1 MVGGDGVEVAV
12 PDGEVGVFAWFERAD
27 AIFEEELV
35 GGPDGIGLQCGE
47 EPHFRRI
54 EKCGVEFTPNST
66 MTKKSGKNG

>member
-35 GGPDGIGLQCGE
+35 GGPDGVGLE
-47 EPHFRRI
+47 S
-54 EKCGVEFTPNST
+54 GVNVDGF
-66 MTKKSGKNG
+66 G